1 MLDKSIEFNLPII
14 YLEKKYKITQNIKSD
29 LELVDIS
36 NQSLYNKIISSDKNF
51 STKLTNKWSEYYTT
65 DTKFLLDYQSF
76 LKKYKPI
83 SETFNKSNIIEVEKI
98 IHEIDNETGFYEK
111 YKYIDINFL
120 KDINKSAS
128 MLQILT
134 LYNLTAPVLSIAVP
148 ILMLIIPFFLIK
160 FQGHQVTL
168 KMYISTLV
176 KLFKHHALGQIFSK
190 YSEADLNQKLFLL
203 FSLGFYIFNI
213 YQNIHS
219 CIVFYKNLYKIQNN
233 LSNINQFIEISINNI
248 DNINKY
254 SKKSFHK
261 FLDKNNYVKLQL
273 LQFKS
278 DLDKIQLSKLKITHI
293 AQIGNILKCF
303 YELFTNNLY
312 NEILKYCIDLHYY
325 LLNIENIQKH
335 ISNKKLNFCKFS
347 ENKTSFK
354 EAYFISLIDEVPI
367 TNDYNLDKQILI
379 TGPNAAGKTTLL
391 KTTLFNIILS
401 QQLGLGCYKCANVNT
416 YKYIHSYINI
426 PDTSQRDSLFQAEAR
441 RCKEI
446 LDSLS
451 HSESEKDRHFC
462 IFDEI
467 FSGTNPTEAIASAYS
482 FLNYIAQYKNLD
494 YILTTHYV
502 KLCKLLDNNNNLS
515 NKHMKIE
522 NDSSTYKLEN
532 GISKIK
538 GGIKVLKDLNYNEII
553 IEQANKVINNID
565 I

>member
-1 MLDKSIEFNLPII
+1 MLDEKIEFGLPIT
-14 YLEKKYKITQNIKSD
+14 YLEKKFKITENIKND
-29 LELVDIS
+29 LELCDAS
-36 NQSLYNKIISSDKNF
+36 NQSLYNKIISSNNNF

-76 LKKYKPI
+76 LKRYKPI
-83 SETFNKSNIIEVEKI
+83 SKNFDESNIIEVEKI
-98 IHEIDNETGFYEK
+98 IDEIDNETGFYEK

-134 LYNLTAPVLSIAVP
+134 LYNLTAPILSIAVP

-160 FQGHQVTL
+160 FQGYPITL
-168 KMYISTLV
+168 DMYITVLV

-190 YSEADLNQKLFLL
+190 FSDADLTQKLFLL
-203 FSLGFYIFNI
+203 FSLAFYMFNI
-213 YQNIHS
+213 YQNINS

-233 LSNINQFIEISINNI
+233 LININQFIEISINNI

-254 SKKSFHK
+254 SKKSFNK
-261 FLDKNNYVKLQL
+261 FLDKNNYIKLQL
-273 LQFKS
+273 LKFKS

-293 AQIGNILKCF
+293 AKIGNILKSF
-303 YELFTNNLY
+303 YDLFTNNLY
-312 NEILKYCIDLHYY
+312 NQILKYCIDLHYY
-325 LLNIENIQKH
+325 LLNIENIQRH

-347 ENKTSFK
+347 KNKTAFK
-354 EAYFISLIDEVPI
+354 EAYFISLIDQVPI
-367 TNDYNLDKQILI
+367 TNDYKLDKQILI

-401 QQLGLGCYKCANVNT
+401 QQLGIGCYTNANINV

-451 HSESEKDRHFC
+451 QSETKKDRHFC

-482 FLNYIAQYKNLD
+482 FLNYIAEYDNLD

-502 KLCKLLDNNNNLS
+502 KLCKLLDDNNNLI

-522 NDSSTYKLEN
+522 KDCNTYKLEN

-553 IEQANKVINNID
+553 IEGANKLIDNID